1 MKIFPKNDYSIE
13 LNNDS
18 ASAILDLKNRTLSK
32 KQFVANWDNQT
43 FIGEIQENKFEIKL
57 SKKLFGE
64 FCVLNG
70 KLENGKGILEI
81 RTGKIFKMIFV
92 AIILFILSGIILS
105 IIQNKTELIIQL
117 IISILVMR
125 YIFLELGFRIV
136 SKIALNKLTEIIEIK
151 KINVA

>member
-1 MKIFPKNDYSIE
+1 M
-13 LNNDS
+13 
-18 ASAILDLKNRTLSK
+18 DLKNRTLSK